1 MIYHTKQV
9 FNQLHPLFGKWY
21 GEATKRERRLNKT
34 LSNFCGVMFF
44 FLQFIFFKSYYC
56 NFFMTKSG
64 LPVSHVLWPS
74 GVMPERQF
82 GGTQFVCS
90 VVASHVSHQ
99 PSSSFS
105 FVWIAPPPGTGC
117 VNFLWVQL
125 PTCECMRLT
134 WPPKREKRW
143 AVVFVMHSLHRPN
156 WLFIELCEQHPLK
169 LILV

>member
-1 MIYHTKQV
+1 MIYHTNQV
-9 FNQLHPLFGKWY
+9 NNTYFL
-21 GEATKRERRLNKT
+21 E
-34 LSNFCGVMFF
+34 SGVVWPPQQSIDWIKEFLWCNVFFSAIHFF
-44 FLQFIFFKSYYC
+44 FSKLHECKSV
-56 NFFMTKSG
+56 
-64 LPVSHVLWPS
+64 LLVSHVLCPS

-99 PSSSFS
+99 ASSSFS

-125 PTCECMRLT
+125 PTCKCTRIT

-143 AVVFVMHSLHRPN
+143 ADLFVMHSLHR
-156 WLFIELCEQHPLK
+156 LIEF
-169 LILV
+169 